1 MPSNSQ
7 LTYMSLAR
15 TENLFQMLET
25 LALFSNVQPHLQPH
39 LQYILSEEE
48 SLRMCFLNVFQG
60 RQSVDRLSHL
70 LLRNAQVV
78 QALQIE
84 PKFGCRP
91 EEMRESKS
99 CITCDSPPPVQDFRD
114 PIGGYFELPSE
125 FSSAHVEFLQLL
137 S

>member
-1 MPSNSQ
+1 
-7 LTYMSLAR
+7 
-15 TENLFQMLET
+15 
-25 LALFSNVQPHLQPH
+25 
-39 LQYILSEEE
+39 
-48 SLRMCFLNVFQG
+48 MCFLNVFQG

-91 EEMRESKS
+91 EEMCESKS
-99 CITCDSPPPVQDFRD
+99 CITCVSPPPVQDFRD